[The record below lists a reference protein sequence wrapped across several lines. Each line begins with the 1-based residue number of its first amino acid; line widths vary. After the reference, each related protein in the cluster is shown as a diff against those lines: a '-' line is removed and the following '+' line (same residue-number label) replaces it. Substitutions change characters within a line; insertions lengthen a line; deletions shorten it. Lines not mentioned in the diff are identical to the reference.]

1 MKFVTKFVTQ
11 MQNLDSTKLLIPTNA
26 IDSFDSKSFYLDTRH
41 DSVTNSTQTNLK
53 LKPDCIDKLGLKSVI
68 INKDT
73 EQTFIELSAKVLR
86 EQYPL
91 GINSNTIEQALHNIS
106 GQAVSFNVPRVL
118 DTAQVLRADFT
129 ENVPISSEVALYTA
143 SVGGYRY
150 LNSKYRFE
158 LYTRRGSES
167 VIVNSRA
174 KSKGYRRRV
183 HCYNKSGE
191 LSLAKNR
198 DIAELLPHETFNN
211 RLRVEQ
217 NIKGVTD
224 LKATLGISDTSLDS
238 VLNCKATPLLDTFN
252 DITKVLDKIKIG
264 GYQMEEQIYQQ
275 FKQSGGQYEA
285 RYERFLGQRYRA
297 ELAGND
303 IQLIELELQRSGMS
317 RMQLWRKRA
326 DYIGAVTVNR
336 QQEALQQG
344 KTGMIDNEYISELK
358 QGLQQVY
365 SV

>member
-1 MKFVTKFVTQ
+1 

-26 IDSFDSKSFYLDTRH
+26 IDSFDSKLFYLHTIH
-41 DSVTNSTQTNLK
+41 DSVTNSTQTSLK
-53 LKPDCIDKLGLKSVI
+53 LKSDCIDKLGLKSVI

-73 EQTFIELSAKVLR
+73 EQTFIELSAKALR

-91 GINSNTIEQALHNIS
+91 GINSNTIEQTLHNIS
-106 GQAVSFNVPRVL
+106 GQAVSLNVSKAL
-118 DTAQVLRADFT
+118 ETAQVLRADFT
-129 ENVPISSEVALYTA
+129 ENIPISSEVALYTA

-174 KSKGYRRRV
+174 KSKGYRRRA

-191 LSLAKNR
+191 ISLAKNR
-198 DIAELLPHETFNN
+198 DIAELLPPESFNDI
-211 RLRVEQ
+211 LRVEQ

-238 VLNCKATPLLDTFN
+238 VLNCEATPLLDTFN
-252 DITKVLDKIKIG
+252 DITKVLDKLQGVEYMETKI
-264 GYQMEEQIYQQ
+264 MQQ
-275 FKQSGGQYEA
+275 FEASGHKRWFDNYIRLKGK
-285 RYERFLGQRYRA
+285 RA
-297 ELAGND
+297 LAGEFDND
-303 IQLIELELQRSGMS
+303 IQQLELALQAGSHSRKHVWSLKHQLIE
-317 RMQLWRKRA
+317 A
-326 DYIGAVTVNR
+326 ITINR